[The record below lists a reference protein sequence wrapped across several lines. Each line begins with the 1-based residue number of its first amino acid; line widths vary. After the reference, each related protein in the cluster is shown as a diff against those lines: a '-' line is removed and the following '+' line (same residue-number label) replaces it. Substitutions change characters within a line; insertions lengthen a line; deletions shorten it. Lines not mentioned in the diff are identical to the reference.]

1 MPGWDAVLFQLL
13 NGVVWGLILALIALG
28 LCLIYGLMG
37 IINIAH
43 GSLYMLGAISAVY
56 LGKTSGLGF
65 WIILL
70 VASSAVAVL
79 SLALNS
85 LVFARVVRRDPAIG
99 LLATAGL
106 LLIIDNSALA
116 FFGGAPES
124 AIAPLQDAVQIFGIY
139 YPSYRVAAAAIAA
152 SVLIAVWAFLRY
164 TRYGLW
170 MRAVPQARE
179 LAAAVGIPIA
189 RVNAATVALG
199 GLTAGLA
206 GALVAPISAAYF
218 EMGLTILA
226 SAFIVVVIGG
236 LGNLF
241 GAVVVA
247 IGFGLIRGLFS
258 VALTP
263 TWAEVVT
270 LLVLLPLL
278 YMKPNGIFG
287 KR

>member
-1 MPGWDAVLFQLL
+1 VFFQLL
-13 NGVVWGLILALIALG
+13 NGVVWGLILALISLG

-43 GSLYMLGAISAVY
+43 GSLYMLGAVLTVY
-56 LGKTSGLGF
+56 LAKTLGIGF
-65 WIILL
+65 WVILL
-70 VASSAVAVL
+70 LAPLAVAAL

-116 FFGGAPES
+116 LFGGAPES
-124 AIAPLQDAVQIFGIY
+124 VNAPLEDAVQIIGIY
-139 YPSYRVAAAAIAA
+139 YPSYRLAAAGIALA
-152 SVLIAVWAFLRY
+152 VLIAVWAFLRY
-164 TRYGLW
+164 SKYGLW
-170 MRAVPQARE
+170 MRAVPQARD
-179 LAAAVGIPIA
+179 LAAAVGVPIA
-189 RVNAATVALG
+189 RVNAVTVALG

-218 EMGLTILA
+218 QMGLTILA

-247 IGFGLIRGLFS
+247 IGFGVILGLFS
-258 VALTP
+258 AILTP
-263 TWAEVVT
+263 TWAEVTT

-278 YMKPNGIFG
+278 YFKPNGIFG
-287 KR
+287 SR